1 MPSHYGLPLTID
13 MHERSRMQESARRRR
28 LLDGVWE
35 ADLVETMSQYV
46 APEQMAAWGRP
57 DLTKNVFRSV
67 VSQLSILYDREPI
80 IEHEDPVAA
89 ERMRE
94 LCRSAGVWTQGPQL
108 QRLVIG
114 QREALRRVSWED
126 GALLVRL
133 VPVDTVEAS
142 SSPNTPS
149 TAHTVIEYRHR
160 ELDGQELLTRDV
172 LSVAGG
178 VGVYRIESGDGKRD
192 LTSMF
197 LGADYSGEAYPYRR
211 GDGSPVLPY
220 VMTHALDTGRLFDT
234 YEGRELVEGS
244 LKVAVLWSF
253 WSHIV
258 FDCSHP
264 QRYGVNARPAG
275 LAADAR
281 NDEHATFI
289 ATDPA
294 SLLLMETSNP
304 DAPVQLGQFAPG
316 GDPVAVGTAIRDY
329 ASDLAMD
336 FDLSP
341 GDIQRSH
348 GDARSG
354 YAIHV
359 VNEGKRRAQLKYQ
372 PQFARADVEL
382 LEVIAALHNTY
393 SGEAPLPE
401 TGYSVR
407 YQGLPLSVDE
417 RRTRIEE
424 YRTRSELGIASPVQL
439 LAELEGITEDQ
450 ARARLAQIRRDRV
463 EFGTI

>member
-80 IEHEDPVAA
+80 IEHDDPVAA

-94 LCRSAGVWTQGPQL
+94 LCRGAGVWTQGPQL

-149 TAHTVIEYRHR
+149 VPHTVIEYRHR
-160 ELDGQELLTRDV
+160 ELDGQKILTRDV
-172 LSVAGG
+172 LSVEGG

-197 LGADYSGEAYPYRR
+197 LGSDYSGEAYPYRR
-211 GDGSPVLPY
+211 DDGSPVLPY
-220 VMTHALDTGRLFDT
+220 VMTHALDSGALFDS
-234 YEGRELVEGS
+234 YQGKELVEGS
-244 LKVAVLWSF
+244 LKVSVLWTF

-281 NDEHATFI
+281 SDEHATFI

-294 SLLLMETSNP
+294 SLLLMEASNP
-304 DAPVQLGQFAPG
+304 DAPVTLGQFAPG
-316 GDPVAVGTAIRDY
+316 GDPVAVGQAISHY
-329 ASDLAMD
+329 SATLAMD
-336 FDLSP
+336 FDMTP
-341 GDIQRSH
+341 ADIQRSH

-354 YAIHV
+354 YAIHI
-359 VNEGKRRAQLKYQ
+359 VNEGKRRAQVKYE

-393 SGEAPLPE
+393 SGDAPLPE
-401 TGYSVR
+401 SGYSVR

-417 RRTRIEE
+417 RRTRINEFKMLFE
-424 YRTRSELGIASPVQL
+424 IELASKVQL

-450 ARARLAQIRRDRV
+450 ARARLGQIRRDRV